1 MRAINI
7 LENPGEFYDL
17 CVKEGWT
24 DESEED
30 FDELAMFEGDPDM
43 IRVNGKT
50 GYFFIITI
58 LSGIGLKNT
67 KSV

>member
-50 GYFFIITI
+50 GYFFS
-58 LSGIGLKNT
+58 L
-67 KSV
+67 

>member
-30 FDELAMFEGDPDM
+30 LMSWLCLKE
-43 IRVNGKT
+43 
-50 GYFFIITI
+50 I
-58 LSGIGLKNT
+58 LT
-67 KSV
+67 